1 MADETAVAETEAE
14 VTAEAPTNAE
24 APVEAPVEAAP
35 ETAAEDQGAEAA
47 PQEGEG
53 ESDEQAPS
61 VPDTYDI
68 ALAEEVKLAGGQA
81 VTFNAEDP
89 MLKEFEG
96 MARDMGM
103 GQEDF
108 TKFLT
113 LGANFLK
120 SNIDAQTTVS
130 QQQVQEQLGK
140 LGANKEAQT
149 ARVEKLSTALAKLGG
164 EQAAFSIMGDIR
176 SAEAFEAVE
185 KLVERANGSGGN
197 RTPALTGSI
206 KAAPALEQALFG
218 KTSPN

>member
-14 VTAEAPTNAE
+14 VTAETPTDAST
-24 APVEAPVEAAP
+24 AEAPVEAAP

-53 ESDEQAPS
+53 GEEAPS
-61 VPDTYDI
+61 IPETYDI
-68 ALAEEVKLAGGQA
+68 ALAEEVKLAGGQTIA
-81 VTFNAEDP
+81 FNAEDP

-96 MARDMGM
+96 MAREMGM

-130 QQQVQEQLGK
+130 QRQVEEQLGK
-140 LGANKEAQT
+140 LGATKEAQT
-149 ARVEKLSTALAKLGG
+149 ARVEKLSTALSKLGG
-164 EQAAFSIMGDIR
+164 EQAAFSIMNDIR
-176 SAEAFEAVE
+176 SAEAFEAIE
-185 KLVERANGSGGN
+185 KMVERANGSGGN
-197 RTPALTGSI
+197 RTPAITGSI
-206 KAAPALEQALFG
+206 KGTPPLEQALFG